1 MNINQTTQCA
11 KLLRAELKKTFPSVK
26 FSVTK
31 ASYTHIDVRYND
43 ATLSTQDVHKI
54 TDEYEYGEFNG
65 YEDIYEIKKEIK
77 NPKEFTCKYIFVTN
91 YATY

>member
-1 MNINQTTQCA
+1 MIINTTTQCA

-43 ATLSTQDVHKI
+43 ATLSAQDVHKI

-65 YEDIYEIKKEIK
+65 YEDIYESKKLSEQ
-77 NPKEFTCKYIFVTN
+77 KEFSCKYIFVMN